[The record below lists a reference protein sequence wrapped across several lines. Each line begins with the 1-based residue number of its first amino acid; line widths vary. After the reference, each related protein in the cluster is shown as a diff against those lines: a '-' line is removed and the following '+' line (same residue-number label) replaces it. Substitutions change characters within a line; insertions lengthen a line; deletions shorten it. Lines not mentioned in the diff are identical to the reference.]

1 VNDPD
6 RQDLDEL
13 IERGAHPLLSP
24 HFKRFGY
31 VSLSTIAV
39 AENLRLQGIAHSGSV
54 PSRFIF
60 HMSSLLPQTG
70 WHTDPAIKV

>member
-31 VSLSTIAV
+31 VSLSTIAG
-39 AENLRLQGIAHSGSV
+39 AENLRLQGIVLSG
-54 PSRFIF
+54 PIMARFIF
-60 HMSSLLPQTG
+60 HMSSLPPQTG